1 MPYVD
6 KQKLYYQ
13 DFLRR
18 ENNTRHHRYDEELI
32 LYDRV
37 KSGNMEEIESSVR
50 MFTSDLPGH
59 LSDDPIRNYK
69 YMFVASTTL
78 TTRFSIEGGM
88 DEEEAY
94 TASDLYIQRMDS
106 CEDVNSIVVLY
117 RDMLTYFTNSMNLL
131 RKKSVF
137 SKPVIQ
143 CMDYIYYHLHEKI
156 TVKLLAEYVNLHPNY
171 LSGLFKRETGQTIS
185 DYIAGR
191 RMQAAKNMLLYSDT
205 SCAEISSILAFSS
218 QSYFTKQ
225 FHSIYG
231 FTPNEYRKRFFRSGF
246 NAGDKSEKNQP
257 DKSADR

>member
-94 TASDLYIQRMDS
+94 TASDLYI
-106 CEDVNSIVVLY
+106 DVY
-117 RDMLTYFTNSMNLL
+117 KRQPL
-131 RKKSVF
+131 RL
-137 SKPVIQ
+137 P
-143 CMDYIYYHLHEKI
+143 
-156 TVKLLAEYVNLHPNY
+156 
-171 LSGLFKRETGQTIS
+171 
-185 DYIAGR
+185 AGGR
-191 RMQAAKNMLLYSDT
+191 
-205 SCAEISSILAFSS
+205 
-218 QSYFTKQ
+218 
-225 FHSIYG
+225 
-231 FTPNEYRKRFFRSGF
+231 
-246 NAGDKSEKNQP
+246 
-257 DKSADR
+257 